1 MRNIQIL
8 YSNILHNYIVLLH
21 KYNSFVIVKIDDNYF
36 ILSWVKFS
44 PTIVVYHIKSELQPC
59 KKRKLKLDIITKFF
73 YTTIEP
79 RELL

>member
-8 YSNILHNYIVLLH
+8 YSNILHNHIVLLH

-44 PTIVVYHIKSELQPC
+44 PTIVVYHIKLELQQC